1 MNELAMFDVAGN
13 TTTAT
18 ALFFP
23 RAMATLSSLRQVCL
37 SAFASER
44 LHIADCGNTL
54 LTHANRRA

>member
-1 MNELAMFDVAGN
+1 MNEMAMADTDGSA
-13 TTTAT
+13 TAAT

-44 LHIADCGNTL
+44 LHNVDCGNTL